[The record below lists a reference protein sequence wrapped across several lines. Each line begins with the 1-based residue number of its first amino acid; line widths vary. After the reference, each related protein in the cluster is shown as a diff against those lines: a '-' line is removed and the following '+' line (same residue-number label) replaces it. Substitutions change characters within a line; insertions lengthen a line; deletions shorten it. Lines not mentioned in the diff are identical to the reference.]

1 MLVFFI
7 RYIQL
12 FVFIE
17 PPPLKPVHN
26 PYAVER
32 PHAAPS
38 LLQRQGSLRG
48 GPLNQASPF
57 KRQLSLRLDGGSNSR
72 LLNSNN
78 NNNHAT
84 PITSPLVRS
93 IDASKMS
100 GSNRDRA
107 RSLDLA
113 SFEEENSNDDGAIDK
128 NKRLNQLASLANSD
142 SSGGLNLRF
151 YF

>member
-1 MLVFFI
+1 MFC
-7 RYIQL
+7 L
-12 FVFIE
+12 FVE

-57 KRQLSLRLDGGSNSR
+57 KRQLSLRLDGGSSSR
-72 LLNSNN
+72 LLN
-78 NNNHAT
+78 NNHGT
-84 PITSPLVRS
+84 LVTSPLVRS

-100 GSNRDRA
+100 ATGRERA
-107 RSLDLA
+107 HSLDLA
-113 SFEEENSNDDGAIDK
+113 AFEEEGPGAIES
-128 NKRLNQLASLANSD
+128 NTRLNQLASLVQTNSEAAGE
-142 SSGGLNLRF
+142 SKALHIRL
-151 YF
+151 